1 MRRGRI
7 LPVLFSNVLAL
18 AFTQEWPFG
27 AESEGR
33 FCGMWMMLHPRVADQ
48 LVLANTGSGMERKD
62 DPTKPLNI
70 CYRIFAFLTEK
81 FPVFGNKQISRGIEN
96 GATILEREKDGPSI
110 RDELVGHGMKEG
122 EMLHEIEVAILIPE
136 GNDAE
141 KPIAAPQ
148 DDVLPRKATKK
159 SVTMKLAAEEINDMK
174 RTSSDKNGEEK
185 GALRVGEL
193 EKKPIIK
200 APSNINERSRAFI
213 EKCKNIFA
221 SDKH

>member
-1 MRRGRI
+1 
-7 LPVLFSNVLAL
+7 
-18 AFTQEWPFG
+18 
-27 AESEGR
+27 
-33 FCGMWMMLHPRVADQ
+33 
-48 LVLANTGSGMERKD
+48 MERKD
-62 DPTKPLNI
+62 DPTKPLSI
-70 CYRIFAFLTEK
+70 CYRIFAFLTEN
-81 FPVFGNKQISRGIEN
+81 FPVFGDKKISRGIEN
-96 GATILEREKDGPSI
+96 GATIMEREKDEPSI

-141 KPIAAPQ
+141 NPENIRRTNDKRYGVEAIAAELPKVQEIAAPQ

-159 SVTMKLAAEEINDMK
+159 SVTIKLAAKEINDMK

-193 EKKPIIK
+193 EKKPSMGGSILRPRKPIIK

-213 EKCKNIFA
+213 EKSKKIFA